1 MTIVVTGATGQ
12 LGRAVVKHLLERV
25 PADQV
30 VASVRD
36 PKKAAD
42 LGVAVREGDFERP
55 ETLAAAFAGADKLL
69 IISSQ
74 GDTESRRRQHTN
86 AVAAAKAA
94 GVGHLVYTSLTRAD
108 TSKMSLADTHRPT
121 EDAIKATG
129 IPYTF
134 LRNNWYFENDFG
146 TVLGALATGGV
157 ATPTQGGKVASATR
171 DDFANAAAAVL
182 TTEGHKNVV
191 YELGGT
197 IAHSYAEWAEAIGA
211 AAGREITY
219 TEITPDESAAALAAA
234 GVPAG
239 FVPVLVDAQLAI
251 AHGELDVPT
260 QDLAE
265 LIGREP
271 VGLREWVTAVVNA
284 HRA

>member
-12 LGRAVVKHLLERV
+12 LGRAVLKHLLAQV

-42 LGVAVREGDFERP
+42 LGVEVREGDFERP
-55 ETLAAAFAGADKLL
+55 ATLATAFAGADKLL

-74 GDTESRRRQHTN
+74 GDTESRVRQHAN
-86 AVAAAKAA
+86 AVAAAEAA
-94 GVGHLVYTSLTRAD
+94 GVGHLVYTSITRAD
-108 TSKMSLADTHRPT
+108 TNKISLADTHRPT
-121 EDAIKATG
+121 EEAIKATG

-146 TVLGALATGGV
+146 TVLGALATGKV

-171 DDFANAAAAVL
+171 DDFADAAAAVL
-182 TTEGHKNVV
+182 ATEGHENAV

-197 IAHSYAEWAEAIGA
+197 VAHSYAEWAEAIGA

-234 GVPAG
+234 GVPG
-239 FVPVLVDAQLAI
+239 DFVPVLVDSQLAI
-251 AHGELDVPT
+251 ARGELDVPA
-260 QDLAE
+260 QDLAK

-271 VGLREWVTAVVNA
+271 VGLRDWVAGVVKA
-284 HRA
+284 QQA

>member
-12 LGRAVVKHLLERV
+12 LGRAVVKHLLARV

-42 LGVAVREGDFERP
+42 LGVEAREGDFLRP
-55 ETLAAAFAGADKLL
+55 ETLATAFAGADKLL

-74 GDTESRRRQHTN
+74 GDTESRLLQHTN
-86 AVAAAKAA
+86 AVDAAKAA
-94 GVGHLVYTSLTRAD
+94 GVGHIVYTSITKAD
-108 TSKMSLADTHRPT
+108 TNKISLADTHRPT
-121 EDAIKATG
+121 EEAIKASG

-146 TVLGALATGGV
+146 TVLGALATGKV

-182 TTEGHKNVV
+182 ATEGHENMV

-197 IAHSYAEWAEAIGA
+197 AAHSYADWAEAIGA
-211 AAGREITY
+211 AAGREIAY
-219 TEITPDESAAALAAA
+219 EEITPDESAAALAAA
-234 GVPAG
+234 GVPAD
-239 FVPVLVDAQLAI
+239 FVPVLIDAQLAI
-251 AHGELDVPT
+251 ARGELDHRA
-260 QDLAE
+260 QDLAK

-271 VGLREWVTAVVNA
+271 VGLREWVAGVVKA
-284 HRA
+284 QQA